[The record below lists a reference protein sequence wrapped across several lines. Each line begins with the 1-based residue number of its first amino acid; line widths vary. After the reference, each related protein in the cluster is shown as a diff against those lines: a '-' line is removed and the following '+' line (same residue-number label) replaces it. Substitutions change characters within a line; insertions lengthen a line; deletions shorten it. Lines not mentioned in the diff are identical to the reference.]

1 MSQVIKVK
9 ICGLNN
15 VEVAIAA
22 EKFGATH
29 LGFIFYP
36 PSPRAITPKEAGIIA
51 SKTTNAIKRV
61 AVLVDPTDNLI
72 ENVMQNLSP
81 NILQLH
87 GMETPNRLFDIKEKF
102 KLPIMKAI
110 RVSTF
115 NDIELSKAYNST
127 SDMFLFD
134 AKAPVKKK
142 TALPGGN
149 GICFDWSL
157 LQLFNSHKQWFLSGG
172 IETENVR
179 EAIKISKTNA
189 VDISSGVEDI
199 PGVKSVEKICRFMK
213 EVTKTTIN
221 S

>member
-1 MSQVIKVK
+1 MGQVIEVK
-9 ICGLNN
+9 ICGINN
-15 VEVAIAA
+15 VEAAIAA

-36 PSPRAITPKEAGIIA
+36 PSPRAITPKEAGLIA
-51 SKTTNAIKRV
+51 SKTTSAIKRV
-61 AVLVDPTDNLI
+61 AVLVDPTDALI

-87 GMETPNRLFDIKEKF
+87 GMETPSRLFDIKEKF

-115 NDIELSKAYNST
+115 NDLELSKAYESS
-127 SDMFLFD
+127 SDMLLFD
-134 AKAPVKKK
+134 AKAPFNDK
-142 TALPGGN
+142 TSLPGGN

-172 IETENVR
+172 IETDNVGD
-179 EAIKISKTNA
+179 AIKISKTNA
-189 VDISSGVEDI
+189 LDISSGVEDK

-213 EVTKTTIN
+213 EVTKTIKN
-221 S
+221 P